1 MDRSERSRSNEPKL
15 IEVDRVDQSDPNKTN
30 LICFLSYGEEKL
42 NLTYDSLDRGFE
54 MQMTMHVA

>member
-1 MDRSERSRSNEPKL
+1 MDQSERSRSNELKL
-15 IEVDRVDQSDPNKTN
+15 TEVDRVDQSGPNKTN

-42 NLTYDSLDRGFE
+42 NLAYDSLDRGFE